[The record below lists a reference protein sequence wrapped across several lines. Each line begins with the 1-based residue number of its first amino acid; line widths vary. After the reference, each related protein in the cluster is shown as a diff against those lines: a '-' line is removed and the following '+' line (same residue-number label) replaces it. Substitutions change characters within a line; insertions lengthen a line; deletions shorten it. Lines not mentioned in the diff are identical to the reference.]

1 MPVDSRQRKSLDMG
15 PMRADRLTTHE
26 MIVGVGHLIFVGFFC
41 FLKKLFALKL
51 DVVQALNSTFLVIV
65 SMHRGSEKSS
75 PCSLI

>member
-1 MPVDSRQRKSLDMG
+1 MPVDFHQHKSMEMR
-15 PMRADRLTTHE
+15 PMHADRLTAHE

-51 DVVQALNSTFLVIV
+51 DVVKALNSTFLVII
-65 SMHRGSEKSS
+65 SMHRGSNKSS